1 MGGGGE
7 VRRGTGGGFSACCL
21 ARRDSWES
29 EALRNLRTEK
39 RRCLLVSS
47 WIGGDSGRLM
57 DESRV
62 GWRATVSPSLS
73 LMRSGSGRAGGASM
87 VGELGAK
94 RVWRRISVSLAIMPR
109 RRRKGIAATDH
120 GTQPARA
127 VEVDGEGGVRR
138 GKAWDVDVDVGC
150 GRMWTYVDGRNVD
163 VDVDG
168 DVGVAGQRLTT
179 YRVNGMIPARR
190 RPLRQRAGGRC

>member
-1 MGGGGE
+1 
-7 VRRGTGGGFSACCL
+7 
-21 ARRDSWES
+21 
-29 EALRNLRTEK
+29 
-39 RRCLLVSS
+39 
-47 WIGGDSGRLM
+47 
-57 DESRV
+57 
-62 GWRATVSPSLS
+62 
-73 LMRSGSGRAGGASM
+73 
-87 VGELGAK
+87 
-94 RVWRRISVSLAIMPR
+94 MPR

-150 GRMWTYVDGRNVD
+150 GRMWTDVDGRNVD

-179 YRVNGMIPARR
+179 YRVNGMISARR